1 MYAFYDEFGVEVEI
15 GTVRE
20 SFFVS
25 CFENIYYSDIGD
37 FKVGEY
43 IFELGGENKSFK
55 QLKDQKNA
63 YVVVDTDYTTDERKI
78 PLWLFGLMGK
88 RDYGKQIEQM
98 ANDPLVISD
107 IEEIE
112 KGFEWR
118 GENQGYWCALHE
130 V

>member
-112 KGFEWR
+112 KGFE
-118 GENQGYWCALHE
+118 
-130 V
+130 